1 MLQGNTPGDNQHYE
15 LHVGLEIE
23 RGNTNIS
30 GNTMY
35 LRYWLS
41 IRMLNKEKIDLVAR
55 KSTSSI
61 KIENRSCWI
70 VAFGVLYL

>member
-1 MLQGNTPGDNQHYE
+1 M
-15 LHVGLEIE
+15 
-23 RGNTNIS
+23 
-30 GNTMY
+30 
-35 LRYWLS
+35 S

-61 KIENRSCWI
+61 KIENRSFWI